1 MSAPLT
7 AAAEV
12 AWMQCRRVLKEH
24 YGYKEAPHD
33 LLDERVAEPA
43 DLPQQVRPLGAD
55 RVQCTDPRLAIDR
68 QPRRLVRM
76 RLASRVRRCGALL
89 LARSSARGSR
99 WLRARRAVGR

>member
-7 AAAEV
+7 VAAEV

-24 YGYKEAPHD
+24 YRYKETPHD

-68 QPRRLVRM
+68 LVPMRLV
-76 RLASRVRRCGALL
+76 SRICRCGALL
-89 LARSSARGSR
+89 LARSSARGSH
-99 WLRARRAVGR
+99 WLRARRAVGRVA